1 MIFDFS
7 LFLEV
12 DSLLVNKVG
21 VKSKRSLCFTGR
33 SQGSE
38 DTNLNHT
45 EKIMESAHNLDIKF
59 GEFIKGSDTHVI

>member
-12 DSLLVNKVG
+12 DSLLVNKVR
-21 VKSKRSLCFTGR
+21 VKSESLCFTGR

-38 DTNLNHT
+38 DTNVNHT

-59 GEFIKGSDTHVI
+59 DDLLKAMTPM